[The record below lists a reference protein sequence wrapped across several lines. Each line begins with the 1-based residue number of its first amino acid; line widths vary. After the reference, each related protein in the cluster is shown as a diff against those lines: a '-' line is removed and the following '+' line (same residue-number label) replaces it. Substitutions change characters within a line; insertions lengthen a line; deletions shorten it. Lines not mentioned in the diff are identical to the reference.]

1 MAGIR
6 EKKRK
11 RTRAAIL
18 HAALQLFSR
27 QGYENTSI
35 DQLARAAGVGKGT
48 VYSYFRSKSDIF
60 LAFCEEQLAFVHRE
74 LTEKSHQDTPLV
86 EQMLT
91 LFKGEFRFVS
101 RDREFGRTLMRET
114 VFPKELTV
122 DRSRPLDNK
131 YIDILVPMFRQ
142 AQKRG
147 ELRTDLELTLV
158 VGHFYALYIMTVAA
172 WYMSRLETEE
182 DVAMA
187 MELLFR
193 QAMQGLS
200 PAGVHE
206 GQRWTG
212 DAT

>member
-1 MAGIR
+1 MSGIR

-48 VYSYFRSKSDIF
+48 VYTYFRSKSDIF
-60 LAFCEEQLAFVHRE
+60 LAFCEDQLVFVHQE
-74 LTEKSHQDTPLV
+74 LSRKSLQETTLV
-86 EQMLT
+86 ERMLT
-91 LFKGEFRFVS
+91 LFMGEFSFVS
-101 RDREFGRTLMRET
+101 RNREFGRILLRET
-114 VFPKELTV
+114 VFPKDLTV
-122 DRSRPLDNK
+122 ARSRQLDNK

-172 WYMSRLETEE
+172 WYMSRLETED

-187 MELLFR
+187 MEMLFR
-193 QAMQGLS
+193 QAMRGLA
-200 PAGVHE
+200 PAAYGAAGNE
-206 GQRWTG
+206 QRT
-212 DAT
+212 